1 MHIVHH
7 NILECALCFVSTAP
21 HAESSYSYSYSYDY
35 LSHSD
40 YQFLAT
46 IILVCSSDPITGSLI
61 PAQLNPV

>member
-46 IILVCSSDPITGSLI
+46 IIVVVVIPLLVHLS
-61 PAQLNPV
+61 QLS